1 MASTLKDIAE
11 QAEMSIRSVRRAL
24 AGEPGVSDETRKT
37 VNEIAAQLGYVP
49 NIAARNLRMR
59 LNSFVGIIRSANP
72 AEVYRRRETD
82 LIRRLG
88 EAGYHPLIG
97 VMPRTA
103 AELDELTRHWA
114 GVVDHWVWQSPP
126 PPEVTAKIPS
136 LSGKSIMVDAEPAGP
151 RCAGLAIDRGAGI
164 IEAVTALLKS
174 GRKHIIRCGRPEN
187 QRGGFDLALA
197 GSKVKHGFLAVDD
210 CEFEN
215 GYAAAPEI
223 LETGADA
230 VFFDVDRMAF
240 GFLRYAWEK
249 KIPIPGRIAVVGF
262 DDEPFG
268 RYSTP
273 SLSSVAQPISSL
285 NAAVLDLLEKG
296 FGHGARLCFPT
307 AFVPRE
313 SSGNGVNK

>member
-1 MASTLKDIAE
+1 MASTLKDIADR
-11 QAEMSIRSVRRAL
+11 AGMSIRSVRRSL
-24 AGEPGVSDETRKT
+24 AGEPGVSDETRKS

-59 LNSFVGIIRSANP
+59 HNSFVGIVRAANP

-126 PPEVTAKIPS
+126 SPEVAAKIPS
-136 LSGKSIMVDAEPAGP
+136 LTGKSIMVDAEPVGP

-164 IEAVTALLKS
+164 VEAVNALLKS
-174 GRKHIIRCGRPEN
+174 GRKHIIRCGRRGN
-187 QRGGFDLALA
+187 QRDGFDLALA
-197 GSKVKHGFLAVDD
+197 GSNVKHGFLAVSD

-223 LETGADA
+223 LASGADA

-249 KIPIPGRIAVVGF
+249 KIEIPRRIAVVGF

-273 SLSSVAQPISSL
+273 TLSSVAQPINDL
-285 NAAVLDLLEKG
+285 NAAVLSLLEKG
-296 FGHGARLCFPT
+296 FEQDVRLRFPT
-307 AFVPRE
+307 TFVPRE